1 MGTSQEILEQIVTRF
16 DGDTLRQ
23 LAAIADARRHAKLT
37 PEGVHKMCAIIEANS
52 KPTLG
57 FYRRH
62 SLPPDREP
70 VELAPVDG
78 HQRQAG

>member
-1 MGTSQEILEQIVTRF
+1 MSTSQEILEQIVLRF

-23 LAAIADARRHAKLT
+23 LAAVADARRHAKLT
-37 PEGVHKMCAIIEANS
+37 PEGVRKMCEVIESGS

-57 FYRRH
+57 FYVRH

-70 VELAPVDG
+70 VELAPAE
-78 HQRQAG
+78 QQPQAG

>member
-1 MGTSQEILEQIVTRF
+1 MGTSQEILEQIVIRF

-37 PEGVHKMCAIIEANS
+37 PAGVRKMCEVIES
-52 KPTLG
+52 GGKPTLG

-62 SLPPDREP
+62 SLPPGREP
-70 VELAPVDG
+70 VELAPVE
-78 HQRQAG
+78 HQPQAG

>member
-1 MGTSQEILEQIVTRF
+1 MSTSQEILEQIVVRF

-23 LAAIADARRHAKLT
+23 LAAVADARRHAKLT
-37 PEGVHKMCAIIEANS
+37 PEGVRRMCEVIESGS

-62 SLPPDREP
+62 ALPPDREP
-70 VELAPVDG
+70 VELAPVE
-78 HQRQAG
+78 HQPQAG